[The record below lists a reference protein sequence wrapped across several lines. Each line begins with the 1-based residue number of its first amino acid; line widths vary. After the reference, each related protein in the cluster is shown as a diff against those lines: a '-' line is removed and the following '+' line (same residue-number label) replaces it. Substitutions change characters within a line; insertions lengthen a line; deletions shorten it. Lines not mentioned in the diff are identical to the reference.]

1 MSGLVPSI
9 EVLNSAT
16 TDHWAGNV
24 GTINQSAETRGIVQ
38 VCVRGAAQLL
48 GVSMWE
54 AEEWARTQL
63 MDSGVSAHEGSV
75 EGVDR
80 IRDALYVL
88 DAISVIGR
96 GIDRPSPNRSGGV
109 RVKHVLP
116 VPTHRFTELASTLG
130 KNLNLCEGVGG
141 ITYVYDQDGEG
152 ERLTLSADG
161 LDGRTLATGG
171 LGTMARPEGVTIF
184 SPRGVLRSDA
194 VIGGRFFVAERDGAG
209 EGPSTGLGRWAA
221 ALQTYII
228 NTRHETRHP

>member
-63 MDSGVSAHEGSV
+63 IDSGVSVHEGHA

-80 IRDALYVL
+80 IRDALSVL
-88 DAISVIGR
+88 NVISIISR
-96 GIDRPSPNRSGGV
+96 GIDHPSPNRNGGV

-116 VPTHRFTELASTLG
+116 VPIHRFTELAGMLG
-130 KNLNLCEGVGG
+130 ETLNLSECVGG
-141 ITYVYDQDGEG
+141 ITYVYDQDSGG
-152 ERLTLSADG
+152 ERLTFSADG

-171 LGTMARPEGVTIF
+171 LGIMPRAEGATIF
-184 SPRGVLRSDA
+184 SPKGVLLDDA

-209 EGPSTGLGRWAA
+209 EVPTTDLGRWAE
-221 ALQTYII
+221 ALQTYI
-228 NTRHETRHP
+228 TKTKHET